1 MRAARTILRYLK
13 KNDEYLNH
21 FPRHEHSKYFEC
33 LVAEAFSRVL
43 HLPFYSSANDNTTIP
58 HRVVWQGN
66 INPITLAPQRKP
78 DAIAHC
84 YNFDILIES
93 TLKDGANQWTQE
105 FASSARHC
113 DDFISQREVQPNDV
127 YIILVTPKL
136 YQDTYRS
143 IHQHPRQEF
152 NFIPIEVSTLAKI
165 LETSILAFTMRHI
178 DLRKLFHKIQ
188 RCIRE
193 SSSLADYRKSVDKL
207 LTEWQKDVFRREK
220 GVFIGVKSYE
230 AMRRIERESRRKS
243 ISAYEILQKLQKH
256 PFVTQYL
263 KVVHDK
269 LLGKTIENSLI
280 QGSFAIEVGR
290 IISSDEGLFEPI
302 PYEDFSGRESR
313 LIAEVEKI
321 ND

>member
-21 FPRHEHSKYFEC
+21 FSRHEHSKYFEC

-66 INPITLAPQRKP
+66 INPITLAPPGKP

-84 YNFDILIES
+84 YNFDILIEP

-113 DDFISQREVQPNDV
+113 DDFISQRGVQPNEV
-127 YIILVTPKL
+127 YIILVTPQL
-136 YQDTYRS
+136 DQDTYQS

-152 NFIPIEVSTLAKI
+152 NFIPIEISNLAKI
-165 LETSILAFTMRHI
+165 LETSILAFTMRHL

-193 SSSLADYRKSVDKL
+193 SSSLGDYRKSVDNM
-207 LTEWQKDVFRREK
+207 LTEWQKDVFRQEK
-220 GVFIGVKSYE
+220 SVFVGVKSYE
-230 AMRRIERESRRKS
+230 AMKKINRTHVGAS
-243 ISAYEILQKLQKH
+243 EILQRLERHSIIK
-256 PFVTQYL
+256 QYM
-263 KVVHDK
+263 KIIGDK
-269 LLGKTIENSLI
+269 LSFDIIEGSLI
-280 QGSFAIEVGR
+280 QQSLASR
-290 IISSDEGLFEPI
+290 LSLTYEGEPIFEPI
-302 PYEDFSGRESR
+302 PYEDFKGRGLR
-313 LIAEVEKI
+313 LIEELENIK
-321 ND
+321 